1 MFALNQM
8 HWVTFAIIIRIV
20 LTLTLALAFFVLP
33 STIGVILISV
43 ILAAMTISVQTTC
56 FATILVNALAKLV

>member
-1 MFALNQM
+1 MFASNQM

-20 LTLTLALAFFVLP
+20 LTLSLALAFFVLP
-33 STIGVILISV
+33 PTIIVILISV

-56 FATILVNALAKLV
+56 FATI